1 MNSNKYSPQIRY
13 VASAGSL
20 PNRNG
25 ANWTS
30 PLTLTGFLEPGAH
43 LIRYLVDPGSRNHGS
58 ELPYDGGDLNAY
70 KKFIDALERSHDGTS
85 QARWGSGISP
95 PGM

>member
-70 KKFIDALERSHDGTS
+70 KFFKGDGGPDGGPYECS
-85 QARWGSGISP
+85 RQFLKDVQ
-95 PGM
+95 

>member
-70 KKFIDALERSHDGTS
+70 KKFIAEKR
-85 QARWGSGISP
+85 
-95 PGM
+95 

>member
-70 KKFIDALERSHDGTS
+70 KKFIAEE
-85 QARWGSGISP
+85 AKISRRFAEKKRKSFYLTNYI
-95 PGM
+95 